1 EDAVPRRA
9 RLIAR
14 DDPLLTEQ
22 TVDERGLADIRPA
35 DDGNT
40 DAFRGGIRRSRRRLQ
55 LEPGESLRHQVLAAL
70 PVTRRDRERLPE
82 SERMKI
88 GGDDVEIQPLRLVDG
103 ERRRLAGFAD
113 LPRDEIVLRR
123 ET

>member
-1 EDAVPRRA
+1 DRLQCLGDARALDHILHPGAAAHSGGIDELELAPVALEGNEDAVPRRA

-55 LEPGESLRHQVLAAL
+55 LEPGESLRHQVL
-70 PVTRRDRERLPE
+70 
-82 SERMKI
+82 
-88 GGDDVEIQPLRLVDG
+88 
-103 ERRRLAGFAD
+103 
-113 LPRDEIVLRR
+113 
-123 ET
+123 